1 MTSGW
6 NPRRPAELNPPDS
19 SRGAQLNFRQLPISN
34 AATVESTDRGLI
46 MRRLIAGSFAAAAL
60 TFAFAGVPALAAD
73 GEPTVHQIYEAARSG
88 HLDQAQAMMNQVLRD
103 HPESAKAHFV
113 QAELYAR
120 EGNAGLARSELIR
133 AEQLKPGLPDESP
146 QAVQALKSEL
156 GLGQR
161 GESHVGLST
170 APAAPHFPWGTLLIL
185 ALAIGALWMLF
196 RRRNNY
202 VQYPAGT
209 VPAGGA
215 PAAYGPGSYVGPGG
229 VGSGIGGTIAGGLAS
244 GLAVGAGVVAGE
256 ELAHHFL
263 DGRRESGTVLPPA
276 GDGSNSSNSDMG
288 GSDFG
293 VNDPGSWDDS
303 GGGGGGGGDW
313 S

>member
-1 MTSGW
+1 MTPGW
-6 NPRRPAELNPPDS
+6 
-19 SRGAQLNFRQLPISN
+19 AQGTRLNFGHLPISN

-46 MRRLIAGSFAAAAL
+46 MRRLIAGSVAAAAL
-60 TFAFAGVPALAAD
+60 TFAMTGVPALAAD

-88 HLDQAQAMMNQVLRD
+88 HLDQAQEMMNQVLRD

-120 EGNAGLARSELIR
+120 EGNARLARSELGR

-161 GESHVGLST
+161 GEGNVGSST
-170 APAAPHFPWGTLLIL
+170 APAAPHFPWGTLLVL
-185 ALAIGALWMLF
+185 ALAIGVLWMLF
-196 RRRNNY
+196 RRRHSG

-215 PAAYGPGSYVGPGG
+215 PAAYGPGGYAGPGG
-229 VGSGIGGTIAGGLAS
+229 TGSGIGGTIAGGLAS

-276 GDGSNSSNSDMG
+276 GDGSPSSNSDMG
-288 GSDFG
+288 GTDFG

-303 GGGGGGGGDW
+303 GGDAGGGGGGDW